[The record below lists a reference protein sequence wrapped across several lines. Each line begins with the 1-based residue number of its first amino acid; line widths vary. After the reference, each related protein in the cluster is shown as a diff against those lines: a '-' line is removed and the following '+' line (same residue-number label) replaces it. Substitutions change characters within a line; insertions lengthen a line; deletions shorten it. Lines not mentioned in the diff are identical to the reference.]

1 MNIIIGITGSI
12 AAYKSAQLV
21 RLLQNHSVQVVMS
34 AGAHAFITPLTL
46 QALTGNSV
54 HETLL
59 DAQAEAG
66 MGHIELARWA
76 DLVVIAPC
84 SANAMARLAHGM
96 ADDLLTTLCLATH
109 APIAYAPAMNAKMWA
124 HPATQKNASILA
136 QYGYHLLAPQAGV
149 QACGDVG
156 VGRMMEP
163 EALAQWVDAFVDY
176 HGDANQPNANQNN
189 ANPNNLAQYDL
200 SSSTPSMAGATVI
213 ISAGA
218 TIEAIDPV
226 RYLSNHSSGKMGF
239 ALANSLATL
248 GASVHLLAQKNIA
261 WALDSAIVRHDISSA
276 DDLLAQ
282 ARMLMQVHPD
292 GAYVSAAAVADYKVQ
307 NIATQKIKKN
317 ADTIQLTLI
326 KNPDVLTCIA
336 HEYPQ
341 ATLIGFAAETHD
353 THSYAKQ
360 KLDEK
365 KLDMIAMNDV
375 SRSDIGFGSDDNAM
389 TLYFADG
396 RAVEIDKMRKSQVAD
411 VLAVHIAQIWQQK
424 RSLHLA
430 QK

>member
-84 SANAMARLAHGM
+84 SANTMANLAHGM
-96 ADDLLTTLCLATH
+96 ANDLLTTLCLATH

-136 QYGYHLLAPQAGV
+136 QYGYHVLAPQVGV
-149 QACGDVG
+149 QACGDIG

-163 EALAQWVDAFVDY
+163 EALAQWIEAFACY
-176 HGDANQPNANQNN
+176 HQPNPNQDIAHDNLS
-189 ANPNNLAQYDL
+189 NLA
-200 SSSTPSMAGATVI
+200 PNMVGATVI

-239 ALANSLATL
+239 ALANSLAKL
-248 GASVHLLAQKNIA
+248 GANVHLLAQKNIA

-276 DDLLAQ
+276 DDLLDK
-282 ARMLMQVHPD
+282 ARTLMQAHPN

-317 ADTIQLTLI
+317 ADTIQLTLV

>member
-84 SANAMARLAHGM
+84 SANTMANLAHGM
-96 ADDLLTTLCLATH
+96 ANDLLTTLCLATH

-136 QYGYHLLAPQAGV
+136 QHGYHVLAPQAGV
-149 QACGDVG
+149 QACGDIG

-163 EALAQWVDAFVDY
+163 EALAQWIEAFACY
-176 HGDANQPNANQNN
+176 HQPNPNQDIAHDNLS
-189 ANPNNLAQYDL
+189 NLA
-200 SSSTPSMAGATVI
+200 PSMVGATVI

-239 ALANSLATL
+239 ALANSLAKL
-248 GASVHLLAQKNIA
+248 GANVHLLAQKNIA

-276 DDLLAQ
+276 DDLLDK
-282 ARMLMQVHPD
+282 ARTLMQAHPN

-317 ADTIQLTLI
+317 ADTIQLTLV

>member
-84 SANAMARLAHGM
+84 SANTMANLAHGM
-96 ADDLLTTLCLATH
+96 ANDLLTTLCLATH

-136 QYGYHLLAPQAGV
+136 QYGYHVLAPQAGV
-149 QACGDVG
+149 QACGDIG

-163 EALAQWVDAFVDY
+163 EALAQWIEAFACY
-176 HGDANQPNANQNN
+176 HQPNPNQDIAHDNLS
-189 ANPNNLAQYDL
+189 NLA
-200 SSSTPSMAGATVI
+200 PNMVGATVI

-239 ALANSLATL
+239 ALANSLAKL
-248 GASVHLLAQKNIA
+248 GANVHLLAQKNIA

-276 DDLLAQ
+276 DDLLDK
-282 ARMLMQVHPD
+282 ARTLMQAHPN

-317 ADTIQLTLI
+317 ADTIQLTLV

>member
-84 SANAMARLAHGM
+84 SANTMANLAHGM
-96 ADDLLTTLCLATH
+96 ANDLLTTLCLATH

-136 QYGYHLLAPQAGV
+136 QYGYHVLAPQAGV
-149 QACGDVG
+149 QACGDIG

-163 EALAQWVDAFVDY
+163 EALAQWIEAFACY
-176 HGDANQPNANQNN
+176 HQPNPNQDIAHDNLS
-189 ANPNNLAQYDL
+189 NLA
-200 SSSTPSMAGATVI
+200 PNMVGAMVI

-239 ALANSLATL
+239 ALANSLAKL
-248 GASVHLLAQKNIA
+248 GANVHLLAQKNIA

-276 DDLLAQ
+276 DDLLDK
-282 ARMLMQVHPD
+282 ARTLMQAHPN

-317 ADTIQLTLI
+317 ADTIQLTLV

-396 RAVEIDKMRKSQVAD
+396 RAVEIDKMHKSQVAD

>member
-54 HETLL
+54 RETLL

-84 SANAMARLAHGM
+84 SANTMANLAHGM
-96 ADDLLTTLCLATH
+96 ANDLLTTLCLATH

-136 QYGYHLLAPQAGV
+136 QYGYHVLAPQAGV
-149 QACGDVG
+149 QACGDIG

-163 EALAQWVDAFVDY
+163 EALVQWIEAFACY
-176 HGDANQPNANQNN
+176 HQPNPSQDIAHDNLS
-189 ANPNNLAQYDL
+189 NLA
-200 SSSTPSMAGATVI
+200 PNMVGATVI

-239 ALANSLATL
+239 ALANSLAKL
-248 GASVHLLAQKNIA
+248 GANVHLLAQKNIA

-276 DDLLAQ
+276 DDLLDK
-282 ARMLMQVHPD
+282 ARTLMQAHPN

-317 ADTIQLTLI
+317 ADTIQLTLV

-396 RAVEIDKMRKSQVAD
+396 RAVEIDKMHKSQVAD

>member
-84 SANAMARLAHGM
+84 SANTMANLAHGM
-96 ADDLLTTLCLATH
+96 ANDLLTTLCLATH

-136 QYGYHLLAPQAGV
+136 QHGYHVLAPQAGV
-149 QACGDVG
+149 QACGDIG

-163 EALAQWVDAFVDY
+163 EALAQWIEAFACY
-176 HGDANQPNANQNN
+176 HQPNPNQDIAHDNLS
-189 ANPNNLAQYDL
+189 NLA
-200 SSSTPSMAGATVI
+200 PNMVGATVI

-239 ALANSLATL
+239 ALANSLAKL
-248 GASVHLLAQKNIA
+248 GANVHLLAQKNIA

-276 DDLLAQ
+276 DDLLDK
-282 ARMLMQVHPD
+282 ARTLMQAHPN

-317 ADTIQLTLI
+317 ADTIQLTLV

>member
-84 SANAMARLAHGM
+84 SANTMANLAHGM
-96 ADDLLTTLCLATH
+96 ANDLLTTLCLATH

-136 QYGYHLLAPQAGV
+136 QYGYHVLAPQAGV
-149 QACGDVG
+149 QACGDIG

-163 EALAQWVDAFVDY
+163 EALAQWIEAFACY
-176 HGDANQPNANQNN
+176 HQPNPNQDIAHDNLS
-189 ANPNNLAQYDL
+189 NLA
-200 SSSTPSMAGATVI
+200 PNMVGATVI

-239 ALANSLATL
+239 ALANSLAKL
-248 GASVHLLAQKNIA
+248 GANVHLLAQKNIA

-276 DDLLAQ
+276 DDLLDK
-282 ARMLMQVHPD
+282 ARTLMQAHPN

-317 ADTIQLTLI
+317 ADTIQLTLV

-396 RAVEIDKMRKSQVAD
+396 RAVEIDKMHKSQVAD

>member
-84 SANAMARLAHGM
+84 SANTMANLAHGM
-96 ADDLLTTLCLATH
+96 ANDLLTTLCLATH

-124 HPATQKNASILA
+124 HPATQKNAGILA
-136 QYGYHLLAPQAGV
+136 QYGYHVLAPQAGV
-149 QACGDVG
+149 QACGDIG

-163 EALAQWVDAFVDY
+163 EALAQWIEAFACY
-176 HGDANQPNANQNN
+176 HQPNPNQDIAHDNLS
-189 ANPNNLAQYDL
+189 NLA
-200 SSSTPSMAGATVI
+200 PNMVGAMVI

-239 ALANSLATL
+239 ALANSLAKL
-248 GASVHLLAQKNIA
+248 GANVHLLAQKNIA

-276 DDLLAQ
+276 DDLLDK
-282 ARMLMQVHPD
+282 ARTLMQAHPN

-317 ADTIQLTLI
+317 ADTIQLTLV

-396 RAVEIDKMRKSQVAD
+396 RAVEIDKMHKSQVAD

>member
-1 MNIIIGITGSI
+1 MMNIIIGITGSI

-84 SANAMARLAHGM
+84 SANTMANLAHGM
-96 ADDLLTTLCLATH
+96 ANDLLTTLCLATH

-136 QYGYHLLAPQAGV
+136 QYGYHVLAPQAGV
-149 QACGDVG
+149 QACGDIG

-163 EALAQWVDAFVDY
+163 EALAQWIEAFACY
-176 HGDANQPNANQNN
+176 HQPSPNQDIAHDNLS
-189 ANPNNLAQYDL
+189 NLA
-200 SSSTPSMAGATVI
+200 PSMVGATVI

-239 ALANSLATL
+239 ALANSLAKL
-248 GASVHLLAQKNIA
+248 GANVHLLAQKNIA

-276 DDLLAQ
+276 DDLLDK
-282 ARMLMQVHPD
+282 ARTLMQAHPN

-317 ADTIQLTLI
+317 ADTIQLTLV

>member
-84 SANAMARLAHGM
+84 SANTMANLAHGM
-96 ADDLLTTLCLATH
+96 ANDLLTTLCLATH

-136 QYGYHLLAPQAGV
+136 QYGYHVLAPQAGV
-149 QACGDVG
+149 QACGDIG

-163 EALAQWVDAFVDY
+163 EALAQWIEMFACY
-176 HGDANQPNANQNN
+176 HQPNPNQDIAHDNLF
-189 ANPNNLAQYDL
+189 NLA
-200 SSSTPSMAGATVI
+200 PSMVGATVI

-239 ALANSLATL
+239 ALANSLAKL
-248 GASVHLLAQKNIA
+248 GANVHLLAQKNIA

-276 DDLLAQ
+276 DDLLDK
-282 ARMLMQVHPD
+282 ARTLMQAHPN

-317 ADTIQLTLI
+317 ADTIQLTLV